1 MATVTTDT
9 VRDFKDLDL
18 SFIVHPVK
26 KDINKHFGVKA
37 VINSIKNLV
46 LTNHYEKPFQPEIG
60 SNVRKLLF
68 ENLDPITAIALQREI
83 YQVIKNYE
91 PRAISD
97 NKDDIQV
104 IVKPDYDRN
113 AFSVEIYFRVINQ
126 TQPITVTFFL
136 ERIR

>member
-9 VRDFKDLDL
+9 VRDFRDLDL
-18 SFIVHPVK
+18 SFILHPVK
-26 KDINKHFGVKA
+26 KDINKHVGVKA

-68 ENLDPITAIALQREI
+68 ENLDSVTAIVMQREI

-97 NKDDIQV
+97 NQDDIQV

-126 TQPITVTFFL
+126 TQPITITFFL

>member
-1 MATVTTDT
+1 MATITTDV

-26 KDINKHFGVKA
+26 KDINKHVGVKA

-68 ENLDPITAIALQREI
+68 EHLDPITAIALQREI

-91 PRAISD
+91 PRAIS
-97 NKDDIQV
+97 NSEEDIQV
-104 IVKPDYDRN
+104 IVKPDYDKN
-113 AFSVEIYFRVINQ
+113 AFSVEVYFKVINQ
-126 TQPITVTFFL
+126 SLPITITFFL
-136 ERIR
+136 ERNR

>member
-18 SFIVHPVK
+18 SFNIHPVK
-26 KDINKHFGVKA
+26 KDINKHVGVKA

-68 ENLDPITAIALQREI
+68 ENIDELTSIALQREI
-83 YQVIKNYE
+83 AQVIVNYE
-91 PRAISD
+91 PRANVS
-97 NKDDIQV
+97 KV
-104 IVKPDYDRN
+104 YVFADYEN
-113 AFSVEIYFRVINQ
+113 NGFNVEVEFSVINQ
-126 TQPITVTFFL
+126 SNPITITFFL

>member
-18 SFIVHPVK
+18 SFNIHPVK
-26 KDINKHFGVKA
+26 KDINKHVGVKA

-68 ENLDPITAIALQREI
+68 ENIDELTSIALQREI
-83 YQVIKNYE
+83 AQVIANYE
-91 PRAISD
+91 PRASVS
-97 NKDDIQV
+97 KV
-104 IVKPDYDRN
+104 YVFADYEN
-113 AFSVEIYFRVINQ
+113 NGFSVEVEFSIINQ
-126 TQPITVTFFL
+126 SDPITITFFL

>member
-26 KDINKHFGVKA
+26 KDINKHVGVKA

-68 ENLDPITAIALQREI
+68 ENLDSVTAIVMQREI

-97 NKDDIQV
+97 NQDDIQV

-126 TQPITVTFFL
+126 TQPITITFFL

>member
-9 VRDFKDLDL
+9 VRDFRDLDL
-18 SFIVHPVK
+18 SFNIHPVK
-26 KDINKHFGVKA
+26 KDINKHVGVKA

-68 ENLDPITAIALQREI
+68 ENIDELTSIALQREI
-83 YQVIKNYE
+83 AQVISNYE
-91 PRAISD
+91 PRASVSKVYVFADFD
-97 NKDDIQV
+97 NNGFNV
-104 IVKPDYDRN
+104 EVE
-113 AFSVEIYFRVINQ
+113 FSVINQ
-126 TQPITVTFFL
+126 SDPITITFFL

>member
-1 MATVTTDT
+1 MATVTTDV

-18 SFIVHPVK
+18 SFNIHPVK
-26 KDINKHFGVKA
+26 KDINKHVGVKA

-68 ENLDPITAIALQREI
+68 EHLDPITAIALQREI

-91 PRAISD
+91 PRAIS
-97 NKDDIQV
+97 NSEEDIQV
-104 IVKPDYDRN
+104 IVKPDYDKN
-113 AFSVEIYFRVINQ
+113 AFSVEIYFKVINQ
-126 TQPITVTFFL
+126 SLPITITFFL
-136 ERIR
+136 ERNR